1 MKSLLQN
8 CNALA
13 LTSFR
18 NENLSSILLAKV
30 RSLERRAA
38 RPGSCHTPIQ
48 RGGVEGVVAAVERSV
63 GGAERWR
70 PFPPLFCCGAG
81 GRLAQAGPPSFPLKS
96 RL

>member
-38 RPGSCHTPIQ
+38 RPGSCHPPIQ
-48 RGGVEGVVAAVERSV
+48 RGGGWKVSLRQWSVVLVEQS
-63 GGAERWR
+63 GGA
-70 PFPPLFCCGAG
+70 PS
-81 GRLAQAGPPSFPLKS
+81 PPSFVVVREVGLHKPALPLS
-96 RL
+96 P